1 VSGTDYFKIGHTANF
16 QSVTRRARGN
26 LYSDL
31 SASLTSSNFASQGAD
46 LVTLTGSAS
55 DAGSYV
61 VINNA
66 GVPGF
71 NGGLD
76 AVIKLTAGAAN
87 VNASS
92 FIV

>member
-1 VSGTDYFKIGHTANF
+1 L
-16 QSVTRRARGN
+16 TRRARGN
-26 LYSDL
+26 LSSDL
-31 SASLTSSNFASQGAD
+31 SAVLTSSNFAAQGAD

-66 GVPGF
+66 GVAGY

-87 VNASS
+87 VHASS